1 MTDNSLIKLRETIL
15 SVHGQAG
22 LVWWNNLPQQLEVIS
37 KKHGLT
43 LLSPFQGLS
52 NNYVLPVL
60 GPNREAWV
68 LKCSVRNDE
77 VTTEVNALRH
87 YNGIGAVSLIDAD
100 LDAGWMLME
109 RCVPGRRLVDLRDE
123 VETIAIAVSVMQR
136 LWRPVENPAQF
147 SSLTH
152 WLRGLERMDTCAFLK
167 KTLPKMIQD
176 FVRGRVQE
184 LLLSQGEP
192 VLLHGDLHHYN
203 LLQHQDTWVAID
215 PKGVVGER
223 EFEIGAF
230 LRNPVCVVED
240 PMETKAIARNLEQVI
255 ELTGFDKQK
264 VLSWSIIQAV
274 LCVCWFSED
283 KMEQKAKQ
291 LTAFANRL
299 YSLL

>member
-1 MTDNSLIKLRETIL
+1 MIDPLIKLRETIIT
-15 SVHGQAG
+15 VHGQSG
-22 LVWWNNLPQQLEVIS
+22 LTWWDNLPQQLEVVS

-43 LLSPFQGLS
+43 LLSLFKGLS
-52 NNYVLPVL
+52 YNYVQPVI
-60 GPNREAWV
+60 GPNQEAWV
-68 LKCSVRNDE
+68 LKCSVLNDE
-77 VTTEVNALRH
+77 VTAEVNALRH
-87 YNGIGAVSLIDAD
+87 YDGIGAVRLIDAD
-100 LDAGWMLME
+100 LDSGWMLME
-109 RCVPGRRLVDLRDE
+109 RCVPGRCLVDLSDE
-123 VETIAIAVSVMQR
+123 AETIAIAVSVMQR
-136 LWRPVENPAQF
+136 LWRSVEHPEQF

-152 WLRGLERMDTCAFLK
+152 WLRGLERIDTCPFLK
-167 KTLPKMIQD
+167 TILPKMIRD
-176 FVRGRVQE
+176 FVRSRVQE

-240 PMETKAIARNLEQVI
+240 PMETKAIARNLDQVI
-255 ELTGFDKQK
+255 ELTGFDRQK

>member
-1 MTDNSLIKLRETIL
+1 MMEDPLIKLRETIIA
-15 SVHGQAG
+15 VHGQSG
-22 LVWWNNLPQQLEVIS
+22 VTWWDNLPVLLEVIT

-43 LLSPFQGLS
+43 LLPPFQGLS
-52 NNYVLPVL
+52 YNYVQPVI
-60 GPNREAWV
+60 GPNEEAWV
-68 LKCSVRNDE
+68 LKCSVQYDE
-77 VTTEVNALRH
+77 LATEVNALRH
-87 YNGIGAVSLIDAD
+87 YNGIGAVGLIDAD

-109 RCVPGRRLVDLRDE
+109 RCVPGCRLVNLLDE
-123 VETIAIAVSVMQR
+123 AETIAIAVSVMQR
-136 LWRPVENPAQF
+136 LWRPVENTEQF
-147 SSLTH
+147 PSLAH
-152 WLRGLERMDTCAFLK
+152 WLRGLERINTCNFLK
-167 KTLPKMIQD
+167 NVLPKRIQD
-176 FVRGRVQE
+176 FSRGRVQE

-192 VLLHGDLHHYN
+192 ILLHGDLHHYN

-230 LRNPVCVVED
+230 LRNPLCVVED
-240 PMETKAIARNLEQVI
+240 PMETKAIARNLDQVI
-255 ELTGFDKQK
+255 ELTGFDRQK

-291 LTAFANRL
+291 LTAFASRL